1 MLIQRDELVVY
12 CLFLRV
18 IHMFD
23 ITLRLHVMQLCF
35 KLKHTLH

>member
-23 ITLRLHVMQLCF
+23 ITLRLHAMQLCF